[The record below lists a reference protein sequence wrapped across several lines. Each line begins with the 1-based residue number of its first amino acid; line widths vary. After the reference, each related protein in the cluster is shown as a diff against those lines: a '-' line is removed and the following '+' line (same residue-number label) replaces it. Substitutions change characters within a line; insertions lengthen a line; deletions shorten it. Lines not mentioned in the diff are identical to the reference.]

1 MPKPTVQVNESLRS
15 TLSEV
20 RKELLDF
27 GMRNP
32 LLNYRLLKS
41 RGLEV
46 VGVRPADAYE
56 ALVTEGRELAFL
68 CLEETLGGSAPAPFE
83 DEKGT
88 GDALVPVHAT
98 RRNGRVV
105 REGTTPIREGLPTT
119 LHELDLEK
127 RLLGSFYTAKTSIEE
142 QGVNTLFLALG
153 MLLWREPGDKEEL
166 RRAPLLLI
174 PVELE
179 RKAAGEGFR
188 VKYSGEDVV
197 PNICLIE
204 FLKQSFGLEVE
215 AQVENEELVVDEY
228 FLAMGQLI
236 SKQEGWSVDPESI
249 ALGFFSF
256 AKFLMY
262 RDLDPATWGSESE
275 LLNHEL
281 LDRLLG
287 TGSFAGESS
296 QFNEGDF
303 IDDHLAVSK
312 SSHVLDADS
321 TQSLAILDVATGRNM
336 VIQGPPGTGKSQT
349 IVNLIAEAMA
359 SRKRVLF
366 VAEKKAALEVV
377 KQRLDKINLG
387 SACLELHSNKVR
399 KKEVIDELKRTASLQ
414 ANGGVRNR
422 VDEAILEEAQRQLNE
437 YCLAV
442 NAPAGGSEETVRDL
456 YGILLPILSI
466 FEGEEIPKLVLT
478 GCQAWTAVEVH
489 RKRSVVSR
497 LQERIQRIGTPS
509 RHPFW
514 GSQIR
519 VVLPSTRESVRN
531 SLNETANAARSVEQA
546 AKRIAA
552 LLARPV
558 SQSKDEL
565 DVLCVNA
572 RQMASAPDLKGIDLR
587 DPEWTKSEEN
597 IRKGIAAGTRYTTIL
612 SEWLDKIK
620 PQAWTTDIST
630 LESVTSDLGEKW
642 WRFLSPQWKAAKR
655 EIASLITG
663 PLPKATE
670 EMTAILNAIRAARE
684 ARAEFESDASL
695 LSSLFGQGW
704 VGESSDWKLMG
715 RQLDWITST
724 VQGIRSGE
732 FEDWCLSSVQRLTDR
747 KGLATMAEQAV
758 GLLVDYEKNCQRVLD
773 VLKLDASVK
782 CEIRAHT
789 NEGWATRSAGF
800 WNGLAP
806 EANEIGNLAA
816 YGQVRD
822 ECQEEGLIAI
832 AILAEEWESAKDRLV
847 DVFEYARVSVMLD
860 SAFEA
865 HPALARFE
873 AFQHNTSVQAFRQ
886 LDARLLDWT
895 CIALAQSHAS
905 AIPKT
910 ATSNGQIGVLWR
922 EFEKK
927 ARHLPIRKLI
937 LKAGNAIQAIK
948 PVFMMSPLSVAN
960 FLAPM
965 TVQFDL
971 VIFDEAS
978 QVKPADALG
987 AIVRGKQ
994 AVVVGDSKQ
1003 LPPTSFFESMVAQD
1017 AETEDDDAVATSDIE
1032 SILGLFCSRGA
1043 HQRMLRWHYRSK
1055 HESLIAVSNHLF
1067 YDDRLVVF
1075 PSPDRQKE
1083 SVGLVYRK
1091 VEKAPYDRSK
1101 TRTNPGEARAVAEAV
1116 MKLAIEQLRK
1126 PRENRLTLGVAA
1138 LSVAQRDAILDQLE
1152 ILRRRSPGC
1161 EEFFMSPPHEQ
1172 FFVKNLENVQGDER
1186 DVIFISIG
1194 YGRTAEGYLAM
1205 SFGPVNRAGGERRL
1219 NVLFS
1224 RARKRCEVFTTL
1236 CADDIEDG
1244 GNSSGGVHAL
1254 KSFLRYAESGY
1265 MDVPVATGRPPES
1278 PFEEQ
1283 VLRELERLGYTV
1295 HTQVGTA
1302 GFYLDIAVVDPLK
1315 PGRYLLG
1322 IECDGAAYHS
1332 ARSTRDRDRL
1342 RQFVLESLGWKIHR
1356 IWSTAW
1362 FREPAA
1368 EIEALCAAIEEAK
1381 KTPESQTVVPSNGSF
1396 FDGSEAKPTVVEVPE
1411 RPSPAPKAPGYVFAE
1426 LEIDLG
1432 FNELHAQ
1439 SLDTL
1444 SQWLVR
1450 VVAVESPIHW
1460 LEAARRIANAA
1471 GVQRVG
1477 SRIQEAFKRAC
1488 RSGSRSKKFF
1498 RREDFLWADESFN
1511 FVVRDRSEVPAQFKR
1526 LDYIAPEEIMA
1537 AIEQSV
1543 GESFGLVQDDVATSA
1558 CRLLGFARVSEDM
1571 RIAVEKLRD
1580 AMIMQGRLAL
1590 QGETIVCGAQN
1601 RHSI

>member
-1 MPKPTVQVNESLRS
+1 MSKPTVQINEALRS

-27 GMRNP
+27 GLRNP

-41 RGLEV
+41 RGLAVE
-46 VGVRPADAYE
+46 GVRPADAYE
-56 ALVTEGRELAFL
+56 ALVTDGRELAFL
-68 CLEETLGGSAPAPFE
+68 CPEEAPGASAPALFE
-83 DEKGT
+83 NEEGAD
-88 GDALVPVHAT
+88 DALVPVRSGHQ
-98 RRNGRVV
+98 NGLIV
-105 REGTTPIREGLPTT
+105 REGTPLIREGLPTK
-119 LHELDLEK
+119 LHELELEK
-127 RLLGSFYTAKTSIEE
+127 RLLGTFYTAKTSIEE

-188 VKYSGEDVV
+188 VKYSGEDVI
-197 PNICLIE
+197 PNVCLIE
-204 FLKQSFGLEVE
+204 FLKQSFGLEIE
-215 AQVENEELVVDEY
+215 DQTESEELVVDEY
-228 FLAMGQLI
+228 FLAMGRLI
-236 SKQEGWSVDPESI
+236 SKQEEWSVDPESI

-262 RDLDPATWGSESE
+262 RDLDPATWGSEAE

-296 QFNEGDF
+296 QFGDADF
-303 IDDHLAVSK
+303 IDEHLAVSK

-359 SRKRVLF
+359 SNKRVLF

-387 SACLELHSNKVR
+387 SACLELHSNKVK
-399 KKEVIDELKRTASLQ
+399 KKEVIGELKRTASLQ
-414 ANGGVRNR
+414 ANGGARSSVDKAIL
-422 VDEAILEEAQRQLNE
+422 DEAQKQLNE

-442 NAPAGGSEETVRDL
+442 NAPAGGSDETVRDL
-456 YGILLPILSI
+456 YGMLLPILSK
-466 FEGEEIPKLVLT
+466 FEGEEIPKLTLP
-478 GCQAWTAVEVH
+478 GCQAWTAVEVN
-489 RKRSVVSR
+489 RKRNVVSR
-497 LQERIQRIGTPS
+497 LQDRLQQLGIPS

-519 VVLPSTRESVRN
+519 VVLPSTRESVRT
-531 SLNETANAARSVEQA
+531 SLNETTDAARSVEQVA
-546 AKRIAA
+546 ERIAA
-552 LLARPV
+552 LLAQPV
-558 SQSKDEL
+558 SKAKAEL
-565 DVLCVNA
+565 EVLCVNA
-572 RQMASAPDLKGIDLR
+572 RHMASAPDLKGIDLR
-587 DPEWTKSEEN
+587 NLEWTKSEAT
-597 IRKGIAAGTRYTTIL
+597 IRKGIAAGNRYTAIR
-612 SEWLDKIK
+612 SEWLERVK
-620 PQAWTTDIST
+620 PHAWDTDISA
-630 LESVTSDLGEKW
+630 LESATSDLGGKW
-642 WRFLSPQWKAAKR
+642 WRFLSPQWKATKR
-655 EIASLITG
+655 EIASLVTG
-663 PLPKATE
+663 PLPKGTA
-670 EMTAILNAIRAARE
+670 EMTATLKAIREVGE
-684 ARAEFESDASL
+684 AKAEFESHDSL
-695 LSSLFGQGW
+695 LASMFGQSW
-704 VGESSDWKLMG
+704 VGESSDWKHMAS
-715 RQLDWITST
+715 QLDWIIST
-724 VQGIRSGE
+724 VQGVNSGQ
-732 FEDWCLSSVQRLTDR
+732 FKDWCLINVQRLTDR
-747 KGLATMAEQAV
+747 KGLATTAEEAES
-758 GLLVDYEKNCQRVLD
+758 LLADYEKNCLRVTD

-782 CEIRAHT
+782 SEIRAYL
-789 NEGWATRSAGF
+789 NDGWAAQSVGF
-800 WNGLAP
+800 WNGLAS
-806 EANEIGNLAA
+806 ETNEIGNLAA

-822 ECQEEGLIAI
+822 ECQEENLNAI
-832 AILAEEWESAKDRLV
+832 AILADEWEPAKDRLV
-847 DVFEYARVSVMLD
+847 DLFEYARVSAMLD

-865 HPALARFE
+865 HPALARFD
-873 AFQHNTSVQAFRQ
+873 AFQHNTNVQAFRR

-895 CIALAQSHAS
+895 CTSLAQSHAS
-905 AIPKT
+905 AMPRA

-1017 AETEDDDAVATSDIE
+1017 AETEEDDAVATSDIE

-1116 MKLAIEQLRK
+1116 MKHAIEQLRK
-1126 PRENRLTLGVAA
+1126 PREHRLTLGVAA

-1224 RARKRCEVFTTL
+1224 RARRRCEVFTTL
-1236 CADDIEDG
+1236 CADDIDDG

-1254 KSFLRYAESGY
+1254 KAFLRYAESGY
-1265 MDVPVATGRPPES
+1265 MDVPVATGRPPDS

-1302 GFYLDIAVVDPLK
+1302 GFYLDMAVVDPLK

-1381 KTPESQTVVPSNGSF
+1381 KKPEGPANMPSNENSF
-1396 FDGSEAKPTVVEVPE
+1396 YESEAKPTVAGVPE
-1411 RPSPAPKAPGYVFAE
+1411 RPSPAPKAPDYVFAE
-1426 LEIDLG
+1426 LDIDLG

-1439 SLDTL
+1439 SLETL
-1444 SQWLVR
+1444 SQWLAR

-1477 SRIQEAFKRAC
+1477 SRIQEAFQRAC
-1488 RSGSRSKKFF
+1488 RSGSRAKRFVY
-1498 RREDFLWADESFN
+1498 RDGFLWADESLN
-1511 FVVRDRSEVPAQFKR
+1511 VVVRDRSEVPAQFKR
-1526 LDYIAPEEIMA
+1526 LDYIAPEEIKA

-1543 GESFGLVQDDVATSA
+1543 GESFGMVQDDVATSA
-1558 CRLLGFARVSEDM
+1558 CRMLGFARVSEDM
-1571 RIAVEKLRD
+1571 RIAVEKMRD
-1580 AMIMQGRLAL
+1580 AMIKEGRLVL
-1590 QGETIVCGAQN
+1590 QGETIVRDIRN
-1601 RHSI
+1601 RRS

>member
-1 MPKPTVQVNESLRS
+1 MPKPTLPVNESLRA

-46 VGVRPADAYE
+46 EGVRPADAYE
-56 ALVTEGRELAFL
+56 ALVTEGKELAFL
-68 CLEETLGGSAPAPFE
+68 CLGETLGASAPALFE
-83 DEKGT
+83 DDEATDNG
-88 GDALVPVHAT
+88 LVPVHPG
-98 RRNGRVV
+98 RPNGQIV
-105 REGTTPIREGLPTT
+105 RERAPLIREGLPTT

-127 RLLGSFYTAKTSIEE
+127 RLLGTFYTAKTSIEE

-153 MLLWREPGDKEEL
+153 TLLWREPGDKEEL

-197 PNICLIE
+197 PNVCLIE

-215 AQVENEELVVDEY
+215 EQAESEELVVDEY
-228 FLAMGQLI
+228 FLTMGRLI

-262 RDLDPATWGSESE
+262 RDLDPATWGSEAE

-296 QFNEGDF
+296 QFGEGDF
-303 IDDHLAVSK
+303 IDEHLAVSK

-359 SRKRVLF
+359 SNKRVLF

-387 SACLELHSNKVR
+387 SACLELHSNKVK

-414 ANGGVRNR
+414 ANGGARNS
-422 VDEAILEEAQRQLNE
+422 VDKAILEEAQKQLNE
-437 YCLAV
+437 YCFAV

-456 YGILLPILSI
+456 YGILLPILSK
-466 FEGEEIPKLVLT
+466 FESEEVPKLALT
-478 GCQAWTAVEVH
+478 GCQAWSAVEVH

-497 LQERIQRIGTPS
+497 LQDRLQQVGIPS

-531 SLNETANAARSVEQA
+531 SLNEAANVAQSVGQVAEQFA
-546 AKRIAA
+546 EM
-552 LLARPV
+552 LAQPV
-558 SQSKDEL
+558 SQSKAEL
-565 DVLCVNA
+565 EVLCANA

-587 DPEWTKSEEN
+587 DPEWTKSEAK
-597 IRKGIAAGTRYTTIL
+597 IRNGIAAGKRYTTIR
-612 SEWLDKIK
+612 SEWLEKIK
-620 PQAWTTDIST
+620 PQAWDTEIST
-630 LESVTSDLGEKW
+630 LESVTSELGGKW

-663 PLPKATE
+663 PLPKATA
-670 EMTAILNAIRAARE
+670 EMTAILKAIHAVRE
-684 ARAEFESDASL
+684 SKAEFESYDSL
-695 LSSLFGQGW
+695 LSSLFGQSW
-704 VGESSDWKLMG
+704 VGESSDWKLMA
-715 RQLDWITST
+715 RHLDWITST
-724 VQGIRSGE
+724 VKGVRSGQ
-732 FEDWCLSSVQRLTDR
+732 FEDWCLVNVQRLTGR
-747 KGLATMAEQAV
+747 KELATMADEAE
-758 GLLVDYEKNCQRVLD
+758 GLLAGYEKNCQRVID

-782 CEIRAHT
+782 CEIRARHY
-789 NEGWATRSAGF
+789 EGWTVRSAGF
-800 WNGLAP
+800 WNGLAS
-806 EANEIGNLAA
+806 ETNEIGNLAG

-822 ECQEEGLIAI
+822 ECQQENLNAI
-832 AILAEEWESAKDRLV
+832 AILADGWASGKDRLF
-847 DVFEYARVSVMLD
+847 DVFEYARVSAMLD

-873 AFQHNTSVQAFRQ
+873 AFQHNTNVQAFRQ

-895 CIALAQSHAS
+895 CISLAQSHAS
-905 AIPKT
+905 AIPRA

-965 TVQFDL
+965 TVQFEL

-1017 AETEDDDAVATSDIE
+1017 AETEEDDAVATSDIE

-1083 SVGLVYRK
+1083 SVGLVYCK

-1101 TRTNPGEARAVAEAV
+1101 TRTNPGEAKAVAEAV
-1116 MKLAIEQLRK
+1116 MKHAIEQLRSPK
-1126 PRENRLTLGVAA
+1126 EHRLTLGVAA

-1236 CADDIEDG
+1236 CADDIDDG
-1244 GNSSGGVHAL
+1244 GNTTGGVHAL

-1265 MDVPVATGRPPES
+1265 MDVPVATGRPPDS

-1295 HTQVGTA
+1295 HTQVGTV
-1302 GFYLDIAVVDPLK
+1302 GFYLDMAVVDPLK

-1342 RQFVLESLGWKIHR
+1342 RQLVLESLGWKIHR

-1381 KTPESQTVVPSNGSF
+1381 KKPESPATVPFRDSSF
-1396 FDGSEAKPTVVEVPE
+1396 RESEAKPSVAGVPE
-1411 RPSPAPKAPGYVFAE
+1411 RPSSAPRAQGYVFAE
-1426 LEIDLG
+1426 LEINLG
-1432 FNELHAQ
+1432 FGELHAQ
-1439 SLDTL
+1439 SLETL
-1444 SQWLVR
+1444 TQWLAT
-1450 VVAVESPIHW
+1450 VVTAESPIHW
-1460 LEAARRIANAA
+1460 LEASRRIANAA

-1488 RSGSRSKKFF
+1488 RSGSRSKKFVY
-1498 RREDFLWADESFN
+1498 REGFLWADDSFN
-1511 FVVRDRSEVPAQFKR
+1511 LVVRDRSEVPAQFKR
-1526 LDYIAPEEIMA
+1526 LDCIAPEEIKA

-1543 GESFGLVQDDVATSA
+1543 GESFGLLQEDVATSA

-1571 RIAVEKLRD
+1571 RLAVEQLRD
-1580 AMIMQGRLAL
+1580 AMIKEGRLTL
-1590 QGETIVCGAQN
+1590 QGETVTRDARNTCSN
-1601 RHSI
+1601 